1 MSPLFGAHTSS
12 SPWVSIP
19 IYGVAN
25 LSLAHTR
32 HPGGALDFAASHP
45 NNANRYTIFLP
56 KVCSDPLTSLFL
68 GPLTQT
74 TATSSL
80 GGELAK
86 PVFPNQLLSQPVCS
100 LSFFFFFRALLRESH
115 VRSSHHLA
123 SNHPLASQGSQDK
136 VQFLN
141 PLRRPHTTCPPCFLF
156 SSLSGSLFLLG
167 FPQVTPSPVE
177 PGPVHPFSPSLE
189 VTCPEEAPTTAHP
202 SPEQCP
208 PLAAL
213 ALVPPHGICY
223 AILQLLGKGMSLPG
237 WWGLR
242 GDLPTL

>member
-100 LSFFFFFRALLRESH
+100 LSFFFFSEPSSGSLMSDQATTSLQTTHWLPKAPRTKSSFLIHFEGPTQPALHAFSSPVCQ
-115 VRSSHHLA
+115 VRSSFWA
-123 SNHPLASQGSQDK
+123 SP
-136 VQFLN
+136 
-141 PLRRPHTTCPPCFLF
+141 R
-156 SSLSGSLFLLG
+156 
-167 FPQVTPSPVE
+167 
-177 PGPVHPFSPSLE
+177 
-189 VTCPEEAPTTAHP
+189 
-202 SPEQCP
+202 
-208 PLAAL
+208 
-213 ALVPPHGICY
+213 
-223 AILQLLGKGMSLPG
+223 
-237 WWGLR
+237 
-242 GDLPTL
+242 